1 MKPPGRPFDIFIEE
15 APKISE
21 ANLDATVFHS
31 SQAIKSSGTSFPTT
45 DFFQRANLFD
55 GLYTE
60 ELINSAL
67 AFFPVLKENLSSKFS
82 DFNTSSL
89 DFLEKLI
96 ALTSL
101 SNQRGVHNQIA
112 AFVSNKT
119 GMRNHVRSK
128 LLVPSKNAQMLKNS
142 NFTCEGVFGDLP
154 EAFLSKFTTLAGGTL
169 ICKPKYRGASTSAAS
184 YGQARGQK
192 EVVPLTNNPLS
203 EGKLLDN
210 SEIFPLPS

>member
-1 MKPPGRPFDIFIEE
+1 M
-15 APKISE
+15 
-21 ANLDATVFHS
+21 FHT
-31 SQAIKSSGTSFPTT
+31 SQAIKLSGTSFPTT

-67 AFFPVLKENLSSKFS
+67 GFIPVLKENLLAKFG
-82 DFNTSSL
+82 DFITSSL
-89 DFLEKLI
+89 DLLEKLF

-119 GMRNHVRSK
+119 GMRNHGLSK
-128 LLVPSKNAQMLKNS
+128 LQVPSKTAQMLKNS
-142 NFTCEGVFGDLP
+142 NFTCEGTFGDLP

-169 ICKPKYRGASTSAAS
+169 ICKP
-184 YGQARGQK
+184 
-192 EVVPLTNNPLS
+192 
-203 EGKLLDN
+203 
-210 SEIFPLPS
+210 

>member
-1 MKPPGRPFDIFIEE
+1 M
-15 APKISE
+15 
-21 ANLDATVFHS
+21 FHS
-31 SQAIKSSGTSFPTT
+31 SQAIKSSGTSIPTT

-67 AFFPVLKENLSSKFS
+67 AFFPVLKSNLSSKFS

-112 AFVSNKT
+112 AFVSNKI
-119 GMRNHVRSK
+119 GMRNHVLSK
-128 LLVPSKNAQMLKNS
+128 LQVPSKTAQMLRHS
-142 NFTCEGVFGDLP
+142 NFTCEGTFGDLP
-154 EAFLSKFTTLAGGTL
+154 EAFLSKFSTMAGGSL
-169 ICKPKYRGASTSAAS
+169 VCKPKYRGASTSAAS

-210 SEIFPLPS
+210 SEIFPLPSRTPRMGRCVLPALQVQG

>member
-1 MKPPGRPFDIFIEE
+1 M
-15 APKISE
+15 
-21 ANLDATVFHS
+21 FHT
-31 SQAIKSSGTSFPTT
+31 SQAIKLSRTSFPTT
-45 DFFQRANLFD
+45 DFFQRANLFN

-210 SEIFPLPS
+210 SENFPLPS